1 MKLIEYTSQ
10 QAAAEGLSQIVSK
23 QLQSLIA
30 QRGMTSLAVPGGT
43 TPGLFLQQLAQK
55 PLEWGKI
62 NITTTDE
69 RQVAIDHERS
79 NARLIK
85 QNLLIND
92 AISDSFFALNQGL
105 SLDQLRQQFS
115 HYFVPLDVCVLGMG
129 DDGHTASLFPGL
141 DADLIS
147 PYAQQLIEEV
157 QPPGDLEARFTLTA
171 RALLMAKHIHV
182 LIHGAAKKEVLDI
195 TLKQGEVVQMP
206 VRCIWRHA
214 DKRVLVHYA
223 VS

>member
-23 QLQSLIA
+23 QLQSCIA
-30 QRGMTSLAVPGGT
+30 QRGMSSLAVPGGT
-43 TPGLFLQQLAQK
+43 TPGPFLQQLAQK
-55 PLEWGKI
+55 PLDWGKI

-69 RQVAIDHERS
+69 RQVGMDHERS

-92 AISDSFFALNQGL
+92 AISNSFFALNQGL
-105 SLDQLRQQFS
+105 SLAQLRQQFR

-129 DDGHTASLFPGL
+129 DDGHTASLFPGV

-147 PYAQQLIEEV
+147 PYAQHLIEEV

-171 RALLMAKHIHV
+171 RALLMAKHIHI
-182 LIHGAAKKEVLDI
+182 LIHGAGKKQVLDL
-195 TLKQGEVVQMP
+195 TLKPGEVVQMP

-214 DKRVLVHYA
+214 DTRAVVHYA
-223 VS
+223 VN